1 MNMKGVTQNSQPG
14 EAEVKALLAGND
26 MLLFPANLGKAVEA
40 IKKALADSL
49 LDERTIDEK
58 CRKIL
63 EAKQKYVLP
72 NVYPAET
79 PGLWS
84 RLNSPTIALKQ
95 QLYQAAITLIK
106 NTDSLL
112 PLKRLDTLRIA
123 SLNFGARAV
132 NNFQTTLERYT
143 QVTHF
148 VANKKLSDEELRNL
162 QKKLQSFNCIIIYN
176 IFLR

>member
-1 MNMKGVTQNSQPG
+1 MKNAGRYWKQSKNMYYRMFIRP
-14 EAEVKALLAGND
+14 
-26 MLLFPANLGKAVEA
+26 
-40 IKKALADSL
+40 
-49 LDERTIDEK
+49 
-58 CRKIL
+58 
-63 EAKQKYVLP
+63 
-72 NVYPAET
+72 ET

-84 RLNSPTIALKQ
+84 RLNSPTDIALKQ

-162 QKKLQSFNCIIIYN
+162 QKKLQPFNVSLFIII
-176 IFLR
+176 